1 MYLWVLHVQS
11 EGLWELT
18 YPLHADSSEAN
29 LNGREGFELIIFG
42 SSNVGKVRKDNQD
55 SYTFDIIDDNLGF
68 AVVCDGMGGPG
79 GGKIASATAVKSL
92 AKHLAS
98 VTCDFDEIKIKE
110 TFNNAVASANSEI
123 YSKALN
129 DQSLTGMGTTL
140 VSAVVINDTGYFI
153 NVGDSRAYL
162 IRDDSIKRISHDH
175 SAVQQ
180 LVDNGMLTESQARNH
195 PNKNIITRALGVEQ
209 NVSFDFFKEKILPG
223 DIILLCSD
231 GITNY
236 IDDLEI
242 PFEAVKRKDNIETI
256 PQKLIELANSR
267 GGADNSTVVIMKA

>member
-1 MYLWVLHVQS
+1 M
-11 EGLWELT
+11 
-18 YPLHADSSEAN
+18 
-29 LNGREGFELIIFG
+29 IIFG